1 MSSRMRVPTELPEGF
16 GEHAGRDGH
25 AIGID
30 PTRSTSVSG
39 DARTVLVPLVPLT
52 LAAPVEHVNDGA
64 SRARNTWA
72 QDSPRTKNP
81 AGDFKSPA
89 GFYFASQ
96 VRSRATKAG
105 PLLLSDPGLR
115 ASEQRHADIPAH
127 HEFLSAVVEM
137 HLALVDLAVLGI
149 EDLAAFPSVAIGS
162 HAVDDRHAFH
172 WLILA
177 GIGAGGAAAVRI
189 VVVAETGEDLA
200 GERAVG

>member
-1 MSSRMRVPTELPEGF
+1 MVAPLLPELRPRSELRGRPFANTRTVLNGVLWVMYSGASWSTLPRKYPSYQTCRRRFKAWHESGVLARVMQQLFGLAGEGLYALMSSRMRVPTELPEGF
-16 GEHAGRDGH
+16 GEHAGHAGH

-89 GFYFASQ
+89 GFYFAS
-96 VRSRATKAG
+96 
-105 PLLLSDPGLR
+105 
-115 ASEQRHADIPAH
+115 
-127 HEFLSAVVEM
+127 
-137 HLALVDLAVLGI
+137 
-149 EDLAAFPSVAIGS
+149 
-162 HAVDDRHAFH
+162 
-172 WLILA
+172 
-177 GIGAGGAAAVRI
+177 
-189 VVVAETGEDLA
+189 
-200 GERAVG
+200 